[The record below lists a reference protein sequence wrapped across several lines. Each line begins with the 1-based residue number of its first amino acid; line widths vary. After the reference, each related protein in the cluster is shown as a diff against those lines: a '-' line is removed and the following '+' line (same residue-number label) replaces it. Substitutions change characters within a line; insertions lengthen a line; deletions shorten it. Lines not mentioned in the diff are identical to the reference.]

1 MFKRDQR
8 PEPDRIDVTIGESAT
23 INGDIRC
30 ETSIRIDGV
39 MENGSIET
47 LGNVIIGPNARVLAD
62 IKAKTVSVSGAYKGD
77 LTAQRVEL
85 LEGGRMW
92 GTIRV
97 VSFLLDEGAFM
108 HGQLIMLSDETPE
121 DPFAPAQPELQ
132 DDNAGQEAETPPPA
146 DDETPSKSEDTPQ
159 EDA

>member
-8 PEPDRIDVTIGESAT
+8 PEPDRVDVVIGESAV
-23 INGDIRC
+23 ISGEIRC
-30 ETSIRIDGV
+30 EASLRIDGV
-39 MENGSIET
+39 MEGGRIET

-92 GTIRV
+92 GAISV
-97 VSFLLDEGAFM
+97 ASFLLDEGGFM
-108 HGQLIMLSDETPE
+108 HGELIMLSEETPE
-121 DPFAPAQPELQ
+121 NPFEPQKESETETSFPEDASDPSQ
-132 DDNAGQEAETPPPA
+132 DDE
-146 DDETPSKSEDTPQ
+146 
-159 EDA
+159 

>member
-8 PEPDRIDVTIGESAT
+8 PEPDRIDVTIGASAT
-23 INGDIRC
+23 INGEIRC
-30 ETSIRIDGV
+30 EASVRIDGV
-39 MENGSIET
+39 MESGRIET
-47 LGNVIIGPNARVLAD
+47 LGNVIIGPDARVLAD
-62 IKAKTVSVSGAYKGD
+62 IQAKTVSVSGAYKGD

-108 HGQLIMLSDETPE
+108 HGELIMLSDETPE
-121 DPFAPAQPELQ
+121 NPFEPEAPASDDEEAEPESEPESEEAAA
-132 DDNAGQEAETPPPA
+132 DNAEEAPA
-146 DDETPSKSEDTPQ
+146 D
-159 EDA
+159 

>member
-8 PEPDRIDVTIGESAT
+8 PEPDRVDVIIGESAVVT
-23 INGDIRC
+23 GEIRC
-30 ETSIRIDGV
+30 EASVRIDGV
-39 MENGSIET
+39 MEGGRIET

-62 IKAKTVSVSGAYKGD
+62 IQAKTVSVSGAYKGD

-108 HGQLIMLSDETPE
+108 HGELIMLSEETPE
-121 DPFAPAQPELQ
+121 NPFEPAAIPESEEAPEAPASEEEEPE
-132 DDNAGQEAETPPPA
+132 
-146 DDETPSKSEDTPQ
+146 S
-159 EDA
+159 

>member
-23 INGDIRC
+23 ITGEIRC
-30 ETSIRIDGV
+30 EASVRIDGV
-39 MENGSIET
+39 MEGGRIET

-62 IKAKTVSVSGAYKGD
+62 IEAKTVSVSGAYKGD

-97 VSFLLDEGAFM
+97 ASFLLDEGAFM
-108 HGQLIMLSDETPE
+108 HGELIMLSEETPE
-121 DPFAPAQPELQ
+121 NPFEPTPGPEQ
-132 DDNAGQEAETPPPA
+132 EEEAESEA
-146 DDETPSKSEDTPQ
+146 DVEDDSTTGSGTEEGGPEKQ
-159 EDA
+159 GA

>member
-8 PEPDRIDVTIGESAT
+8 PEPDRVDVVIGESAVIT
-23 INGDIRC
+23 GEIRC
-30 ETSIRIDGV
+30 ETSVRIDGV
-39 MENGSIET
+39 MEGGRIET

-92 GTIRV
+92 GAIRV
-97 VSFLLDEGAFM
+97 ASFLLDEGGFM
-108 HGQLIMLSDETPE
+108 HGELIMLSDETPE
-121 DPFAPAQPELQ
+121 NPFET
-132 DDNAGQEAETPPPA
+132 AETPVAPTA
-146 DDETPSKSEDTPQ
+146 DPEEPSSDE
-159 EDA
+159 

>member
-8 PEPDRIDVTIGESAT
+8 PEPDRIDVIIGESAAVT
-23 INGDIRC
+23 GEIRC
-30 ETSIRIDGV
+30 EASVRIDGV
-39 MENGSIET
+39 MENGRIET

-92 GTIRV
+92 GAIRV
-97 VSFLLDEGAFM
+97 ASFLLDEGAFM
-108 HGQLIMLSDETPE
+108 HGELIMLSEETPE
-121 DPFAPAQPELQ
+121 NPFAENEPMTEM
-132 DDNAGQEAETPPPA
+132 AETGTEVVEDIAEPP
-146 DDETPSKSEDTPQ
+146 ETPSD
-159 EDA
+159 

>member
-23 INGDIRC
+23 LNGEIRC
-30 ETSIRIDGV
+30 EASVRIDGV
-39 MENGSIET
+39 MESGRIET

-62 IKAKTVSVSGAYKGD
+62 IQAKTVSVSGAYKGD

-97 VSFLLDEGAFM
+97 ASFLLDEGAFM
-108 HGQLIMLSDETPE
+108 HGELIMLSDETPE
-121 DPFAPAQPELQ
+121 NPFEPET
-132 DDNAGQEAETPPPA
+132 QEAEPEPA
-146 DDETPSKSEDTPQ
+146 AETPDTDT
-159 EDA
+159 ESDEKTD

>member
-8 PEPDRIDVTIGESAT
+8 PEPDRVDVIIGESAT
-23 INGDIRC
+23 LTGEIRC
-30 ETSIRIDGV
+30 EASVRIDGV
-39 MENGSIET
+39 MEGGRIET

-62 IKAKTVSVSGAYKGD
+62 IQAKTVSVSGAYKGD

-108 HGQLIMLSDETPE
+108 HGELIMLSEETPE
-121 DPFAPAQPELQ
+121 NPFEPAPGPEEEEEVESDPSGE
-132 DDNAGQEAETPPPA
+132 DD
-146 DDETPSKSEDTPQ
+146 SEK
-159 EDA
+159 

>member
-1 MFKRDQR
+1 MFKREQR

-23 INGDIRC
+23 FTGEIRC
-30 ETSIRIDGV
+30 EASVRIDGV
-39 MENGSIET
+39 IEGGRIET

-77 LTAQRVEL
+77 LVAHRVEL

-92 GTIRV
+92 GEIRV
-97 VSFLLDEGAFM
+97 ASFLLDEGAYM

-121 DPFAPAQPELQ
+121 NPFAPESASASMPEPDLESELESSTEA
-132 DDNAGQEAETPPPA
+132 DGQA
-146 DDETPSKSEDTPQ
+146 
-159 EDA
+159 